1 MFLLSSHTLQFCFV
15 NINMQIQRF
24 RKYFGLGLNRELL
37 QLLEQQQLLLHS
49 GIDGSAEVIRTT
61 LFDKTIRCM
70 HQVQL
75 WLKLKKAD
83 GSYIYTHA
91 NTLVFYSD
99 IPAAGSMLRVR
110 YSPDNL
116 KVVVIL

>member
-1 MFLLSSHTLQFCFV
+1 
-15 NINMQIQRF
+15 MQIQRF
-24 RKYFGLGLNRELL
+24 RKYFGLGLNKELL

-61 LFDKTIRCM
+61 LFDRTISRM
-70 HQVQL
+70 HRVQL

-91 NTLVFYSD
+91 NTLVLYSD
-99 IPAAGSMLRVR
+99 IPSVGSILRIR
-110 YSPDNL
+110 YAPDNF
-116 KVVVIL
+116 KVVVKV